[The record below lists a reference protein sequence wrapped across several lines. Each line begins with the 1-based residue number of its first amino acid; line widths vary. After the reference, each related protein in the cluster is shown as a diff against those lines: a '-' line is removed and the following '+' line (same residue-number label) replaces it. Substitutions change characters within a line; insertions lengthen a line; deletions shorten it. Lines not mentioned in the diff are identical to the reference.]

1 MLKVVLIDDEPI
13 IVEGLSRSVD
23 WGKYNCEVVGTAND
37 GIEGRTVIATVSPDI
52 LFLDICMP
60 EIDGLSMVAGI
71 KSQFP
76 DMQVCILT
84 GFRDFDYAQTAI
96 RLGVC
101 RFLLKPSNME
111 EIEEAI
117 LAMAENLKDKQNH
130 LPEDNQEI
138 SVEKN
143 QHEKTDLT
151 MRKEH
156 EINQAETDVEFNSPA
171 SSFIVKNALEYIAEN
186 YEKKLKLSD
195 VAEKTYVSQ
204 WHLSKLL
211 NKHTEKNFSEI
222 LNSIRIDKA
231 KEMLENPSLRIGE
244 IAEEVGFLDMAHF
257 SKVFKK
263 QTGISANTYR
273 NTVLGISDKK
283 E

>member
-13 IVEGLSRSVD
+13 IVEGLLRSID
-23 WGKYNCEVVGTAND
+23 WKKYDCEVIGTAND
-37 GIEGRTVIATVSPDI
+37 GLEGKKVIEELSPDI
-52 LFLDICMP
+52 IFLDICMP
-60 EIDGLSMVAGI
+60 EIDGLSMVAAI

-84 GFRDFDYAQTAI
+84 GFRDFNYAQTAV

-117 LAMAENLKDKQNH
+117 EVMTERLVGKNVLKEGIWDKRFGIDVRTENETCENEVDGD
-130 LPEDNQEI
+130 E
-138 SVEKN
+138 VEL
-143 QHEKTDLT
+143 EG
-151 MRKEH
+151 EH
-156 EINQAETDVEFNSPA
+156 GNSA
-171 SSFIVKNALEYIAEN
+171 SSFIVKNALEYIEEH

-211 NKHTEKNFSEI
+211 NKHTGKNFSEI
-222 LNSIRIDKA
+222 LNSVRIEKA
-231 KEMLENPSLRIGE
+231 KEMLTDPSKRIGE
-244 IAEEVGFLDMAHF
+244 IAEAIGFLDMAHF

-263 QTGISANTYR
+263 QVGISANCYR
-273 NTVLGISDKK
+273 NTVLGISGKK
-283 E
+283 EE